1 MTPLT
6 VNLFTL
12 GDCADL
18 NTWSNLPYYFY
29 QNLRAQSVA
38 VRPVNLVPS
47 TSVWYHAF
55 DRLRASRHRVSRFL
69 GAPGPDL
76 LRSRAFRVLVNRR
89 LRAFA
94 QQHPHA
100 DANVFLT
107 FSFSS
112 YRYMRVPVIHYCDR
126 TYEQHLEET
135 GRKPTRSDRF
145 FMRIDQRNIEN
156 ASLVLST
163 NQPCREFISSRYR
176 PKQSLCLRP
185 GINTETAVDDPEGL
199 IEQKEKSTDILF
211 IGRGVHKRGADILIR
226 AFTLFNGRHGRRFTL
241 HVVGV
246 ERSELPADLRPPSEN
261 IRFYGYLDRTRPMD
275 LERYNALLR
284 SARMFV
290 MPMRA
295 GPFPGV
301 VSELQ
306 LHCTPIIASNVTG
319 MSEVLTDGRDSL
331 LVDGFEPN
339 SFAHAMDRL
348 VADGAA
354 WRQMAWNSHVR
365 RRNWTWA
372 DTVKTF
378 LEMIHDNHMVG

>member
-1 MTPLT
+1 MAPLT
-6 VNLFTL
+6 VNLFAV
-12 GDCADL
+12 GDCTDL

-38 VRPVNLVPS
+38 VRPVNLIPS
-47 TSVWYHAF
+47 TSLWYQTF
-55 DRLRASRHRVSRFL
+55 NRLWATGNRIPRFVGTPL
-69 GAPGPDL
+69 PDQ
-76 LRSRAFRVLVNRR
+76 LRSRAFRVLVNRQ
-89 LRAFA
+89 LRVFA

-100 DANVFLT
+100 DVNVFLT

-163 NQPCREFISSRYR
+163 NQPCHEFITSRYR
-176 PKQSLCLRP
+176 PKRSLCLRP
-185 GINTETAVDDPEGL
+185 GINTDAAVNDPEGL
-199 IEQKEKSTDILF
+199 IAQKEKSADILF
-211 IGRGVHKRGADILIR
+211 IGQGVHKRGADILIR

-241 HVVGV
+241 HIVGV
-246 ERSELPADLRPPSEN
+246 DQSELPPDLQPSSD

-275 LERYNALLR
+275 LERYNTLLR

-290 MPMRA
+290 MPMRP

-301 VSELQ
+301 IREVQ
-306 LHCTPIIASNVTG
+306 FHCTPVIASNVSG
-319 MSEVLTDGRDSL
+319 MPEVLTDGRDSL
-331 LVDGFEPN
+331 LVDGLEPH
-339 SFAHAMDRL
+339 SFADAMHRL
-348 VADGAA
+348 VTDGAA

-365 RRNWTWA
+365 RRDWTWA
-372 DTVKTF
+372 DMVRTF
-378 LEMIHDNHMVG
+378 LEMIHDNRMVA

>member
-6 VNLFTL
+6 VNLFAL
-12 GDCADL
+12 GDCTDL
-18 NTWSNLPYYFY
+18 NTWSNVPYYFY

-55 DRLRASRHRVSRFL
+55 DRLRAIRNRASRFV
-69 GAPGPDL
+69 GAPVPDL
-76 LRSRAFRVLVNRR
+76 VRSRAFRVFVNRR
-89 LRAFA
+89 LRVFA

-112 YRYMRVPVIHYCDR
+112 YRFMRVPVIHYCDR

-145 FMRIDQRNIEN
+145 FMQIDQRNIEN

-176 PKQSLCLRP
+176 PKRSLCLRP
-185 GINTETAVDDPEGL
+185 GINTEAAIDDPEGL
-199 IEQKEKSTDILF
+199 IEQKEKSTNILF

-241 HVVGV
+241 HIVGV
-246 ERSELPADLRPPSEN
+246 EQSELPSDLRPPNEN
-261 IRFYGYLDRTRPMD
+261 IRFYGYLDRTRPTD

-290 MPMRA
+290 MPMRP

-306 LHCTPIIASNVTG
+306 LHCTPVIASNVAG

-331 LVDGFEPN
+331 LIDGFEPN
-339 SFAHAMDRL
+339 SFADAMDRL
-348 VADGAA
+348 VTDGAA

-372 DTVKTF
+372 HMVTTF
-378 LEMIHDNHMVG
+378 LEMIHDNRMVG